1 MAMKAGKPNNAE
13 AESVACAIK
22 LPCCR
27 CLDGSATEIKIDTG
41 LVPWRV
47 TTPQSS
53 IQQIAVPVASIPGSW
68 TTLLAPAVWIGPPGQ
83 PEDIGDYEYELQ
95 FYVPNCRIP
104 SDINVI
110 GRAAADNR
118 ANIFLDSTSAS
129 PPLVPGFTTGD
140 VTAFT
145 AGPVTGTGIHKLRF
159 VVTNDGG
166 PTGLVVRATIIVRC
180 PEELEHDPS
189 GGTPIT
195 DGHSR
200 D

>member
-1 MAMKAGKPNNAE
+1 MVTKPGKPNS

-41 LVPWRV
+41 LAPWRV
-47 TTPQSS
+47 TTPQSQY
-53 IQQIAVPVASIPGSW
+53 QQIAVPVASIPGSW

-83 PEDIGDYEYELQ
+83 PEDVGDYEYELQ
-95 FYVPNCRIP
+95 FYIPNCMIP
-104 SDINVI
+104 SDIHVI
-110 GRAAADNR
+110 GQAAADNR
-118 ANIFLDSTSAS
+118 ANVFLDGG
-129 PPLVPGFTTGD
+129 PLLAVVPGFTSPTP
-140 VTAFT
+140 FT

-166 PTGLVVRATIIVRC
+166 PTGLVVRAAIIVRC
-180 PEELEHDPS
+180 PEQLEHDPL
-189 GGTPIT
+189 GGTATT
-195 DGHSR
+195 DGHSQ